1 MSSPGCRKLVQRW
14 KTKHRYWSSRLRLL
28 ITSFTQTFWT
38 SSMTMKLIFIS
49 INRSIWWTCSK
60 ITWIMVLILRG
71 KNVSRPCNRY
81 CFTFYRLPCS
91 NNKIVYTLSSNE
103 FLSPLKSSFTPVT
116 ISEYVTVC
124 RGRRALLLI
133 SSPPRCLLPPL
144 FTSQQG
150 KPITICTWRL
160 ETGVKPVGYL
170 QAAEESTLLLSRKKS
185 SWWSGSECA
194 SNSLTQPP
202 PPLFPRR
209 LRAVSI
215 FFKVTKVA
223 VFCPDALNDDK
234 NSTEKR
240 WTASRLLPLPAT
252 NQSNAL

>member
-38 SSMTMKLIFIS
+38 SSMTMKLIFFS

-116 ISEYVTVC
+116 ISAEGE
-124 RGRRALLLI
+124 GR
-133 SSPPRCLLPPL
+133 SFSFHPLP
-144 FTSQQG
+144 
-150 KPITICTWRL
+150 
-160 ETGVKPVGYL
+160 
-170 QAAEESTLLLSRKKS
+170 AAFFPHYLLLSK
-185 SWWSGSECA
+185 A
-194 SNSLTQPP
+194 
-202 PPLFPRR
+202 
-209 LRAVSI
+209 
-215 FFKVTKVA
+215 
-223 VFCPDALNDDK
+223 
-234 NSTEKR
+234 
-240 WTASRLLPLPAT
+240 
-252 NQSNAL
+252 NQSRFAPVCMIYALIKCICVVLC

>member
-38 SSMTMKLIFIS
+38 SSMTMKLIFFS

-150 KPITICTWRL
+150 KPITICTGLNDLRAYQMYLCGTWLNRL
-160 ETGVKPVGYL
+160 ESNQWAIYKLLRSRPCYSRERKPASDQVP
-170 QAAEESTLLLSRKKS
+170 STRPTRWRNTPAPRPPKT
-185 SWWSGSECA
+185 A
-194 SNSLTQPP
+194 SSLT
-202 PPLFPRR
+202 FPSKSPR
-209 LRAVSI
+209 
-215 FFKVTKVA
+215 
-223 VFCPDALNDDK
+223 
-234 NSTEKR
+234 
-240 WTASRLLPLPAT
+240 
-252 NQSNAL
+252 

>member
-38 SSMTMKLIFIS
+38 SSMTMKLIFFS

-150 KPITICTWRL
+150 KPITICTGLYDLRAYQMHLCGALLNRL
-160 ETGVKPVGYL
+160 ESNQWAIYKLLRSRPCCYRERNLAGDQVR
-170 QAAEESTLLLSRKKS
+170 STRPTHWRNHPRPSSLEDCEQSLSS
-185 SWWSGSECA
+185 SK
-194 SNSLTQPP
+194 L
-202 PPLFPRR
+202 PR
-209 LRAVSI
+209 
-215 FFKVTKVA
+215 
-223 VFCPDALNDDK
+223 
-234 NSTEKR
+234 
-240 WTASRLLPLPAT
+240 
-252 NQSNAL
+252 